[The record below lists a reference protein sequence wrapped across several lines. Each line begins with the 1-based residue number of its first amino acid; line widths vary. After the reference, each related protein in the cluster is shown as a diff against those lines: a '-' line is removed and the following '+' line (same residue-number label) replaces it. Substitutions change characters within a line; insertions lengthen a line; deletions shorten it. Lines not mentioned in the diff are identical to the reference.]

1 MFMRSF
7 VKDKRCII
15 FYTHTDTH
23 TRNILTST
31 QKHTHSEHNHTQTGE
46 QTHTHTHT
54 ICLKYPRKS
63 QNYYFIMLKTRRQ
76 MEIFATVTLV
86 EPYLCGDTVSH
97 VLEDTLVHDIHS
109 FGQHAKGL
117 CLLLHT
123 KQFLCNPAKSGQS
136 KMQILF
142 HRSKKKCPLL
152 KM

>member
-23 TRNILTST
+23 TPNILTST
-31 QKHTHSEHNHTQTGE
+31 QKHTHTHTRNIITHKRE

-76 MEIFATVTLV
+76 MEILTLV
-86 EPYLCGDTVSH
+86 EPYLGGDTVSH
-97 VLEDTLVHDIHS
+97 VLKDTLVHDIHS